1 MGKGGGQDALGMGN
15 TDCNMGCDFFKCALQ
30 IPAGYITNHNTCS
43 KISLTVIHCYKRS
56 IELSP
61 NSGHAKYLYMGQLT
75 SGEEAVGYISK
86 GIDIMEAAVKC
97 RVSEACALLDQVTLE
112 DISTAYCT
120 LAEIYLTD
128 SW

>member
-1 MGKGGGQDALGMGN
+1 MGY
-15 TDCNMGCDFFKCALQ
+15 DFYKCTLK
-30 IPAGYITNHNTCS
+30 ILAGTLHHESYACS
-43 KISLTVIHCYKRS
+43 TISLTVIHCYKRS

-86 GIDIMEAAVKC
+86 GIDIMVAAVKSG
-97 RVSEACALLDQVTLE
+97 VSEACALLDQVTLE
-112 DISTAYCT
+112 DISSAYCT